1 VLDPGRPP
9 TAEGVVLVGL
19 ADACGL
25 GYRLAEYAPAG
36 VARSVDHVAAQLG
49 PSLHDLVAQTRAAV
63 DSALLAHRV

>member
-1 VLDPGRPP
+1 M
-9 TAEGVVLVGL
+9 VLVGL

-36 VARSVDHVAAQLG
+36 VARSMDQVTAQLG
-49 PSLHDLVAQTRAAV
+49 PSLRDLIAQTRAAV